1 MENKA
6 VVLIVDDI
14 ASNIQILA
22 SILKDTYQLKVST
35 SGLKAIEL
43 AGQEP
48 KPDLILLDVKMP
60 EMDGYEVIKKLKESE
75 ETKHIPVIF
84 VTANDTTEDE
94 EKGLLAGAVD
104 YITKPVRSAIVK
116 ARVATHITLK
126 VQSDK
131 LLYIALHDKLTGL
144 YNRHYLQEIGDLKFS
159 RASRHKEEFS
169 VIMCDID
176 FFKNINDTYGHLVG
190 DKVIQE
196 ISHLLEA
203 NKRYEDF
210 VARYGGEEFVII
222 LEHCNAKSAKEKAED
237 IRVAIENLKIDN
249 IQVTV
254 SFGVAQISQKHK
266 SFEALLKDADD
277 ALYKAKESG
286 RNKVIV
292 FKDEEL

>member
-104 YITKPVRSAIVK
+104 YITKPVRDRK
-116 ARVATHITLK
+116 
-126 VQSDK
+126 
-131 LLYIALHDKLTGL
+131 
-144 YNRHYLQEIGDLKFS
+144 
-159 RASRHKEEFS
+159 S
-169 VIMCDID
+169 V
-176 FFKNINDTYGHLVG
+176 V
-190 DKVIQE
+190 
-196 ISHLLEA
+196 
-203 NKRYEDF
+203 
-210 VARYGGEEFVII
+210 
-222 LEHCNAKSAKEKAED
+222 
-237 IRVAIENLKIDN
+237 
-249 IQVTV
+249 
-254 SFGVAQISQKHK
+254 
-266 SFEALLKDADD
+266 
-277 ALYKAKESG
+277 
-286 RNKVIV
+286 
-292 FKDEEL
+292 